1 MVEVDE
7 DAATNYQEKMVEE
20 KTEELEKKTDKLDEI
35 ETELKGLKSFLYAR
49 FGSSINLEEDK
60 WNEYIFNIVN
70 QGVFRAH
77 FYSQNA

>member
-1 MVEVDE
+1 MGDPMKLFVGECLVEVDE

-20 KTEELEKKTDKLDEI
+20 KTEELEKKTDELDEI

-60 WNEYIFNIVN
+60 
-70 QGVFRAH
+70 
-77 FYSQNA
+77 